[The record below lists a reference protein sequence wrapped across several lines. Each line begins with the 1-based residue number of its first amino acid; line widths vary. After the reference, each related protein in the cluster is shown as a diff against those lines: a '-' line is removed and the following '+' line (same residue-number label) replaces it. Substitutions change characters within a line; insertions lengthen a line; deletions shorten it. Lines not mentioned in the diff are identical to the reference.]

1 MSACVNAAARLL
13 LFAASMAETRPSL
26 SASSFVNAA
35 EEVSIAATCVLLESV
50 VVLVLVWS
58 SANAAEATSAA
69 APIPRTNFLIIA
81 SPNSFSF
88 ECCRSPVCA
97 YAPFINPA

>member
-13 LFAASMAETRPSL
+13 LFAASIAETRPSL
-26 SASSFVNAA
+26 SASSFVKAA
-35 EEVSIAATCVLLESV
+35 EEVSIAATWVSLELV
-50 VVLVLVWS
+50 VVLVLGS

-88 ECCRSPVCA
+88 KCC
-97 YAPFINPA
+97 